1 MRLPS
6 AIDLSPRVELVP
18 LIDVVFLLLTF
29 FIYSMTVMVRAELL
43 PVELTSLEQGTAA
56 EIPPSLAITLDNA
69 GDLYIDREPSTLA
82 ELAMTITTRQ
92 AAEPGLRVY
101 IAMEDTSDEQSGT
114 VVQAPVDRGPLLIK
128 VIEQLRAAG
137 VEDVAVVG
145 NPSE

>member
-69 GDLYIDREPSTLA
+69 GELYVDREPSTLA
-82 ELAMTITTRQ
+82 ELAKTITSRQ

-101 IAMEDTSDEQSGT
+101 IAMEDTREEQGGL
-114 VVQAPVDRGPLLIK
+114 VMQAPVDRGPLLIK